1 MAKKMFIIDTLKTI
15 ISSLLMA
22 FGLQLVA
29 YPLIQRTVGNAEF
42 GHILTSYTILT
53 IASVVMANTLNNIR
67 LVNMQFYD
75 SNHYFS
81 LFIRLFL
88 ISIIIESI
96 GLYIVFYVMFNVS
109 WIGILALIILNVL
122 MCLRIYLSVFF
133 RMKLQY
139 NKILIVAVFQFI
151 GILVGLACFRV
162 VESWLVIFLVS
173 ELFAL
178 VYTFWKLKHIDI
190 VKTKKD
196 APHIINDYLM
206 LLGTNALNNSNLYL
220 DRLILLPLINGTAVT
235 FAFLATFVGKMLA
248 TFLYP
253 VNNVLLS
260 YVSVNANKNKLRQY
274 TLVNI
279 YGILA
284 IIFVTIVS
292 YPATLIIVK
301 LLYHL
306 NPHQLTEYIII
317 GNIGVLL
324 NVVSTM
330 IQTLNTKHS
339 SITRQAHFTTIHTIF
354 YIVLAIVLTHF
365 YGLLAF
371 FWITLIANLIKLVIL
386 NFLGIKDVKKQIVSG

>member
-15 ISSLLMA
+15 VSSLLMA

-53 IASVVMANTLNNIR
+53 ITSVVMANTLNNIR
-67 LVNMQFYD
+67 LVNIEYYD
-75 SNHYFS
+75 SNHYYS

-88 ISIIIESI
+88 ISIVIESI
-96 GLYIVFYVMFNVS
+96 GIYLVYHMMFNVS
-109 WIGILALIILNVL
+109 WIGILALVILNL
-122 MCLRIYLSVFF
+122 FICLRIYLSVFF

-139 NKILIVAVFQFI
+139 NKILIVSVFQFV
-151 GILVGLACFRV
+151 GILVGLACFKV
-162 VESWLVIFLVS
+162 IQSWLIIFLVS

-178 VYTFWKLKHIDI
+178 AYTFWKLKHIFV
-190 VKTKKD
+190 VKTKSD
-196 APHIINDYLM
+196 EPHIVNDYLM

-248 TFLYP
+248 TFLYT

-260 YVSVNANKNKLRQY
+260 YVSVNANVNKLRQY
-274 TLVNI
+274 TLVNT

-306 NPHQLTEYIII
+306 NPHQLTEFIII

-339 SITRQAHFTTIHTIF
+339 SITRQAHFITVHTIL

-365 YGLLAF
+365 YGLVAC
-371 FWITLIANLIKLVIL
+371 FWITLIANFIKLVIL
-386 NFLGIKDVKKQIVSG
+386 NLLGINDVKKTNG

>member
-15 ISSLLMA
+15 VSSLLMA

-53 IASVVMANTLNNIR
+53 ITSVVMANTLNNIR
-67 LVNMQFYD
+67 LVNIEYYD
-75 SNHYFS
+75 SNHYYS

-96 GLYIVFYVMFNVS
+96 GIYLVFHMMFNVS
-109 WIGILALIILNVL
+109 WIGILALVILNL
-122 MCLRIYLSVFF
+122 FMCLRIYLSVFF

-139 NKILIVAVFQFI
+139 NKILIVSVFQFI
-151 GILVGLACFRV
+151 GILVGLACFKV
-162 VESWLVIFLVS
+162 IQSWLIIFLVS

-178 VYTFWKLKHIDI
+178 AYTFWKLKHIFV
-190 VKTKKD
+190 VKTKSD
-196 APHIINDYLM
+196 EPHIVNDYLM

-260 YVSVNANKNKLRQY
+260 YVSVNANVNKLRQY
-274 TLVNI
+274 TLVNT

-306 NPHQLTEYIII
+306 NPHQLTEFIII

-339 SITRQAHFTTIHTIF
+339 SITRQAHFITVHTIL
-354 YIVLAIVLTHF
+354 YIVLAIILTHF

-371 FWITLIANLIKLVIL
+371 FWITLIANFIKLVIL
-386 NFLGIKDVKKQIVSG
+386 NLLGINDVKKQMV

>member
-1 MAKKMFIIDTLKTI
+1 MFIIDTLKTI
-15 ISSLLMA
+15 VSSLLMA

-53 IASVVMANTLNNIR
+53 ITSVVMANTLNNIR
-67 LVNMQFYD
+67 LVNIEYYD
-75 SNHYFS
+75 SNHYYS

-88 ISIIIESI
+88 ISIVIESI
-96 GLYIVFYVMFNVS
+96 GIYIVFHMMFNVS
-109 WIGILALIILNVL
+109 WIGILALVILNL
-122 MCLRIYLSVFF
+122 FMCLRIYLSVFF

-139 NKILIVAVFQFI
+139 NKILIVSVFQFI
-151 GILVGLACFRV
+151 GILVGLACFKV
-162 VESWLVIFLVS
+162 IQSWLIIFLVS

-178 VYTFWKLKHIDI
+178 AYTFWKLKHIFV
-190 VKTKKD
+190 VKTKSD
-196 APHIINDYLM
+196 EPHIVNDYLM

-260 YVSVNANKNKLRQY
+260 YVSVNANVNKLRQY
-274 TLVNI
+274 TLVNT

-306 NPHQLTEYIII
+306 NSQQLTEFIII

-339 SITRQAHFTTIHTIF
+339 SITRQAHFITVHTII

-365 YGLLAF
+365 YGLVAF
-371 FWITLIANLIKLVIL
+371 FWITLIANFIKLVIL
-386 NFLGIKDVKKQIVSG
+386 NLLGINDVKKQMVRG

>member
-15 ISSLLMA
+15 VSSLLMA

-53 IASVVMANTLNNIR
+53 ITSVVMANTLNNIR
-67 LVNMQFYD
+67 LVNIEYYD
-75 SNHYFS
+75 SNHYYS

-88 ISIIIESI
+88 ISIVIESI
-96 GLYIVFYVMFNVS
+96 GIYLVFHMMFNVS
-109 WIGILALIILNVL
+109 WIGILALVILNL
-122 MCLRIYLSVFF
+122 FMCLRIYLSVFF

-139 NKILIVAVFQFI
+139 NKILIVSVFQFV
-151 GILVGLACFRV
+151 GILVGLACFKV
-162 VESWLVIFLVS
+162 IQSWLIIFLVS

-178 VYTFWKLKHIDI
+178 AYTFWKLKHIFV
-190 VKTKKD
+190 VKTKSD
-196 APHIINDYLM
+196 EPHIVNDYLM

-260 YVSVNANKNKLRQY
+260 YVSVNANVNKLRQY
-274 TLVNI
+274 TLVNT

-306 NPHQLTEYIII
+306 NPHQLTEFIII

-339 SITRQAHFTTIHTIF
+339 SITRQAHFITVHTIL

-365 YGLLAF
+365 YGLVAF
-371 FWITLIANLIKLVIL
+371 FWITLIANFIKLVIL
-386 NFLGIKDVKKQIVSG
+386 NLLGINDVKKQMVRG

>member
-15 ISSLLMA
+15 VSSLLMA

-53 IASVVMANTLNNIR
+53 ITSVVMANTLNNIR
-67 LVNMQFYD
+67 LVNIEYYD
-75 SNHYFS
+75 SNHYYS

-88 ISIIIESI
+88 ISIVIESI
-96 GLYIVFYVMFNVS
+96 GIYIVFHMMFNVS
-109 WIGILALIILNVL
+109 WIGILALVILNL
-122 MCLRIYLSVFF
+122 FMCLRIYLSVFF

-139 NKILIVAVFQFI
+139 NKILIVSVFQFI
-151 GILVGLACFRV
+151 GILVGLACFKV
-162 VESWLVIFLVS
+162 IQSWLIIFLVS

-178 VYTFWKLKHIDI
+178 AYTFWKLKHIFV
-190 VKTKKD
+190 VKTKSD
-196 APHIINDYLM
+196 EPHIVNDYLM

-260 YVSVNANKNKLRQY
+260 YVSVNANVNKLRQY
-274 TLVNI
+274 TLVNT

-306 NPHQLTEYIII
+306 NSQQLTEFIII

-339 SITRQAHFTTIHTIF
+339 SITRQAHFITVHTII

-365 YGLLAF
+365 YGLVAF
-371 FWITLIANLIKLVIL
+371 FWITLIANFIKLVIL
-386 NFLGIKDVKKQIVSG
+386 NLLGINDVKKQMVRG